1 MKVLVIVAHPDDE
14 IFGCG
19 GTMSRLSSESHE
31 VYISILGEGA
41 TSRYRDR
48 AESDPGEVTALRSSA
63 ERAARII
70 GAREVFTHD
79 LPDNRFDTVPLISI
93 AKHVEE
99 LVSTVRPQ
107 QIFTHHGGDLNV
119 DHGCVNRAVLIA
131 TRPQQGLII
140 PEIYAMEIPSSTE
153 WSFQQVEPAFRP
165 NVFFD
170 ITPTLEKK
178 IEALGEYQQELRPFP
193 HPRSPESVRNIAR
206 RWGSV
211 SGCEAAEA
219 FELIRAVR

>member
-1 MKVLVIVAHPDDE
+1 MTIRQPSVVIPLIQVIGPKSVTIVNTENLNCQIGRDAFGDELVDHLSVLRVAPFGGRNSGRDDRRGQSTWRGTRRPDD
-14 IFGCG
+14 
-19 GTMSRLSSESHE
+19 RK
-31 VYISILGEGA
+31 
-41 TSRYRDR
+41 RD
-48 AESDPGEVTALRSSA
+48 
-63 ERAARII
+63 
-70 GAREVFTHD
+70 
-79 LPDNRFDTVPLISI
+79 
-93 AKHVEE
+93 
-99 LVSTVRPQ
+99 
-107 QIFTHHGGDLNV
+107 HGGDLNV

-131 TRPQQGLII
+131 SRPKPGMIV

-153 WSFQQVEPAFRP
+153 WAFQQVEPVFRP

-211 SGCEAAEA
+211 AGCEAAEA

>member
-14 IFGCG
+14 ILGCG
-19 GTMSRLSSESHE
+19 GTMSRLSSEGHE

-41 TSRYRDR
+41 TSRHKER
-48 AESDPGEVTALRSSA
+48 ADADPGEVAALRSSA
-63 ERAARII
+63 EKAARIV
-70 GAREVFTHD
+70 GAKKVFTHD

-93 AKHVEE
+93 AKQVEE
-99 LVSTVRPQ
+99 LISTVKPQ
-107 QIFTHHGGDLNV
+107 QIFTNHGGDLNV

-131 TRPQQGLII
+131 TRPQAGMIV

-153 WSFQQVEPAFRP
+153 WSFQQVEPVFRP

-170 ITPTLEKK
+170 ITSSLERK
-178 IEALGEYQQELRPFP
+178 IEALGEYRQELRPFP

-211 SGCEAAEA
+211 AGCGAAEA